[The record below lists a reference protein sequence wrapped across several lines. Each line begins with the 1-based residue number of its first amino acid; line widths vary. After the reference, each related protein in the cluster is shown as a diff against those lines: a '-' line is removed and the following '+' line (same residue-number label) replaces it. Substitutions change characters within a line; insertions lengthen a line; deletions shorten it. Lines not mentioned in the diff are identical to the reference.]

1 MQCSACGRDN
11 PEGAKFCRGCGESVA
26 VEVACAACG
35 TKNIADSAFCVEC
48 GAGLAAPTAKSTT
61 ERAAPS
67 TAPLPTSFAAGR
79 YMVRAFLGEG
89 AKKRVYLAHDT
100 KLDRDVAFALIK
112 TNGLDVTGR
121 ERTLREAQSMARL
134 GAHPNI
140 ITIFDTGDES
150 GPDGQ
155 STPYFVMELMQR
167 GAVDAALGDGALP
180 LERTLAIAC
189 DVCRALEFAHGQ
201 GVIHRDL
208 KPGNI
213 WLAEAGVAQIGDF
226 GLAVSLDRSRLTQHG
241 MMIGTVAYMPPEQAL
256 GGDVTPQADLYALGA
271 MLYEMVTGRPPFLG
285 DDPTA
290 VISQHINT
298 APVAPSWLTEHC
310 PPELEELILRLLAK
324 DPGERPAS
332 AAEVLSVLERVD
344 PGQKSA
350 SHADGANPLERLA
363 RGVFVG
369 RQKELERLRK
379 AFDEAFAGRG
389 GLVMLVGEPGIG
401 KTRAALEVETYARV
415 RGAQSLWGRAHE
427 SSGAPAYWPWMEI
440 GGAYMSARGL
450 PDIVPDMQG
459 KGPFLGPIFPWVRQQ
474 DGYVEPEPLADPEAV
489 QFRLFDAFLTFVR
502 AMSNQVPLLILLDD
516 LHWADKPSLLL
527 LQHVARELSRMR
539 VLIVCTYRDTDL
551 SRTHPLSETLARL
564 NREAGFD
571 RIVLRGLS
579 REEVAA
585 YIRTAASVEPKRDLL
600 DRVFEETEGN
610 PFFLSE
616 VVNLMA
622 QEGKLTAES
631 VSDIA
636 IPDGVRE
643 ALGRRLDRISEE
655 ANELLQTAAVVGR
668 EFTYE
673 MLSLTGERGDEE
685 LLRLVEEALDARVIE
700 ETDRPGRY
708 RFTHALMQET
718 LLQELST
725 TRRVRLHGTV
735 GEALE
740 RSWGARADER
750 ASRLALHFIEAAMVT
765 PRHAAKAVRYSK
777 LAALQAEAQFAWD
790 EAAQQYE
797 RCLTLVPETE
807 DRLGEDEAELQTAL
821 GRCARDDGQYR
832 AAWRALM
839 RALTLYRQRGDGV
852 GFARAFLEADLIPAP
867 PERKIPLLMEAIDL
881 VGAGDSYLEAELL
894 SRVLYFDRWLDKEKI
909 EVARQRASEL
919 VASHGFEDVEAS
931 LLAADAYHA
940 LGIGEIAR
948 AIELRRE
955 ASERYTRLGRPRPAA
970 ENAWLAAVYG
980 LTTGSLDEGRA
991 AADQVL
997 AYAQTHHM
1005 RYHEENSAALILGL
1019 LLARCDFAG
1028 FDALAAEHASD
1039 ASWAGTA
1046 LRAGRAEMAGDIDA
1060 ALALLPDPASAGG
1073 VPNNLQMIHG
1083 TRARVLANA
1092 GQHDRAR
1099 QELRAVRAAWDAQE
1113 DINLHEGVALHSFG
1127 LGALDEA
1134 LTQIADSTLLR
1145 AVDAYRRDDL
1155 NARPTNYQPFAAR
1168 TLQRIYGDVA
1178 LHLDQLEEAEGLFHA
1193 GLAWCERERCPVEAG
1208 RCLQGLAEVAE
1219 RRGDA
1224 PEALSLLDRAAV
1236 LFRQHGAKLYLDRVI
1251 AAKVRLQG
1259 VGSGQG
1265 RSIDAVLAS
1274 VQSAH
1279 PDLAPMAAPD
1289 GTVTIL
1295 FSDIEDSTV
1304 LTERLGDQ
1312 AWLELL
1318 RKHNALIRKELRAY
1332 DGFEVKTIGD
1342 AFMVTFQS
1350 AKKGLDCAIA
1360 IQRAFVAHNAADGE
1374 HVKVR
1379 IGLHAGEAIK
1389 DGDDFYGK
1397 NVILASRVAGKA
1409 IGGEILVSSLLRQ
1422 LVESSVGAAMFGEPR
1437 EVELKGLAGTHVVY
1451 SVGTA

>member
-1 MQCSACGRDN
+1 MKCTACDHENRADRLFCAECGTSLATACGACGSQN
-11 PEGAKFCRGCGESVA
+11 EPGEKFCG
-26 VEVACAACG
+26 
-35 TKNIADSAFCVEC
+35 KC
-48 GAGLAAPTAKSTT
+48 GARLGQSVSAIPQSVVAAAP
-61 ERAAPS
+61 
-67 TAPLPTSFAAGR
+67 PLPASFAAGR
-79 YMVRAFLGEG
+79 YTVQSFLGEG

-100 KLDRDVAFALIK
+100 KLARDVAFALIK

-150 GPDGQ
+150 GTDGQ
-155 STPYFVMELMQR
+155 SAPYFVMELMQR
-167 GAVDAALGDGALP
+167 GAVDTALGDGALP
-180 LERTLAIAC
+180 LEQTLAIGC

-256 GGDVTPQADLYALGA
+256 GGEVTPQADLYALGA

-310 PPELEELILRLLAK
+310 PPDLEELILGLLAK

-332 AAEVLSVLERVD
+332 AADVLSVLERVN

-401 KTRAALEVETYARV
+401 KTRAAHEVETYARV

-502 AMSNQVPLLILLDD
+502 AMSGQVPLLILLDD

-539 VLIVCTYRDTDL
+539 VLVVCTYRDTDL

-585 YIRTAASVEPKRDLL
+585 YIRTAASVEPKRELI
-600 DRVFEETEGN
+600 DRIFEETEGN

-616 VVNLMA
+616 VVNLLA
-622 QEGKLTAES
+622 QEGKLTES

-643 ALGRRLDRISEE
+643 ALGRRLDRISDE

-668 EFTYE
+668 EFNYE
-673 MLSLTGERGDEE
+673 MLSLTGERGDNE
-685 LLRLVEEALDARVIE
+685 LLRLVEEALEARVIE
-700 ETDRPGRY
+700 EADRPGRY

-750 ASRLALHFIEAAMVT
+750 ASRLAVHFVEAAMVT
-765 PRHAAKAVRYSK
+765 PRHAAKAVHYSK

-797 RCLTLVPETE
+797 RCLALVTEAE
-807 DRLGEDEAELQTAL
+807 DRLGEDEAELLTAL

-832 AAWRALM
+832 SAWRALM

-852 GFARAFLEADLIPAP
+852 GFARAFLEANQIMAP
-867 PERKIPLLMEAIDL
+867 PERKFPLLMEAIDL
-881 VGAGDSYLEAELL
+881 LGVGDPYLEAQLL
-894 SRVLYFDRWLDKEKI
+894 STLPLFMGGKL
-909 EVARQRASEL
+909 ASEEQIAAARSRAVAL
-919 VASHGFEDVEAS
+919 VEAHGFEDVDAT
-931 LLAADAYHA
+931 LLEADALRA
-940 LGIGEIAR
+940 LRTGEIAR

-955 ASERYTRLGRPRPAA
+955 ASERYARLGRPRPAA

-980 LTTGSLDEGRA
+980 LTTGSLDEGRV

-1113 DINLHEGVALHSFG
+1113 DTHLHEGVALHAFG

-1134 LTQIADSTLLR
+1134 LTQIADRTLLR

-1178 LHLDQLEEAEGLFHA
+1178 LHLDQLKEAEGLFRA

-1208 RCLQGLAEVAE
+1208 RCLQGLAEVSE

-1224 PEALSLLDRAAV
+1224 ADALSLLDRAAV
-1236 LFRQHGAKLYLDRVI
+1236 LFQQHGAKLYLDRVI

-1289 GTVTIL
+1289 GTVTIM

-1318 RKHNALIRKELRAY
+1318 RKHNALIRKELRTY

-1360 IQRAFVAHNAADGE
+1360 IQKAFVAHNAAEGE

-1379 IGLHAGEAIK
+1379 IGLHAGEVIK
-1389 DGDDFYGK
+1389 DNDDFYGK

-1409 IGGEILVSSLLRQ
+1409 VGGEILVSSLLRQ
-1422 LVESSVGAAMFGEPR
+1422 LVESSVGASTFGEPR
-1437 EVELKGLAGTHVVY
+1437 DVELKGLSGMHTVFAVA
-1451 SVGTA
+1451 SA